1 MNLSTLTGETR
12 RNGIAFAALALL
24 LIVFVFG
31 GASQR
36 HELRLAV
43 VELAALPLLVLTLS
57 EMIRSG
63 VKLSPLALSLLV
75 GLSALPLVQL
85 IPLPASLW
93 ASLPGRDQAAL
104 AIELAGI
111 GPAWVPLSLAP
122 EETWR
127 SFLALLPSVAMVCG
141 VTICGAAFRLRSV
154 QLILIFALASL
165 IVAGAQTILGGSA
178 LHLWPST
185 NRDTVVG
192 LFANRNHFATL
203 CVLSLPFAA
212 VLGARSLRHLH
223 SDQRMFWFSILF
235 VGSTILALA
244 VIRSR
249 MGLVLAIPSLGTS
262 VLAAWIASGRG
273 RPQPLHF
280 AVIGGLVL
288 TVAAV
293 ALIVLPPVL
302 ERFDNS
308 GPQEGRFENWPTV
321 LDAAGSY
328 LPFGSG
334 IGSFDAVYRS
344 VEPLT
349 RLDENYFNQAHND
362 YLETWLETGWFGMG
376 LVIVF
381 LAWFARRSWAA
392 WRAAIS
398 TERDLQRAASIAIG
412 VVLLHSI
419 VDYPLRTET
428 IAVIFALCCAIL
440 DSASRPDELTATD
453 RTRARKRRRIA

>member
-1 MNLSTLTGETR
+1 MSLSTLTGETR
-12 RNGIAFAALALL
+12 RNGTAFATIALL
-24 LIVFVFG
+24 LIAFVFG

-36 HELRLAV
+36 HELRLAL
-43 VELAALPLLVLTLS
+43 VELAALPLLVLALS
-57 EMIRSG
+57 GMIRSG
-63 VKLSPLALSLLV
+63 VKLTPLALSLLV
-75 GLSALPLVQL
+75 GLIALPLFQL

-93 ASLPGRDQAAL
+93 ASLPGRDQPAL

-111 GPAWVPLSLAP
+111 APAWAPLSLAP

-141 VTICGAAFRLRSV
+141 VAMCGAAFRLRTV
-154 QLILIFALASL
+154 QLILVFAVASL
-165 IVAGAQTILGGSA
+165 VVAGAQTVLGGNA
-178 LHLWPST
+178 LYLWPTT
-185 NRDTVVG
+185 NAGTVVG

-212 VLGARSLRHLH
+212 VIGARSLRHPH
-223 SDQRMFWFSILF
+223 GGQRVFWLSILF
-235 VGSTILALA
+235 IGSTVLALA

-249 MGLVLAIPSLGTS
+249 MGLVLAIPSLGAS
-262 VLAAWIASGRG
+262 VLAAWVASGRG
-273 RPQPLHF
+273 RPRSLHL
-280 AVIGGLVL
+280 AVMGGLVL

-293 ALIVLPPVL
+293 ALIVLPPIL
-302 ERFDNS
+302 ERFDSS
-308 GPQEGRFENWPTV
+308 GPREGRFENWPTV
-321 LDAAGSY
+321 LDVADSY

-334 IGSFDAVYRS
+334 MGSFDAVYRS

-362 YLETWLETGWFGMG
+362 YLETWLEAGWFGMG
-376 LVIVF
+376 LVVVF

-392 WRAAIS
+392 WRAGIS

-440 DSASRPDELTATD
+440 ESASWPDELTATD
-453 RTRARKRRRIA
+453 RTRRRRRTA